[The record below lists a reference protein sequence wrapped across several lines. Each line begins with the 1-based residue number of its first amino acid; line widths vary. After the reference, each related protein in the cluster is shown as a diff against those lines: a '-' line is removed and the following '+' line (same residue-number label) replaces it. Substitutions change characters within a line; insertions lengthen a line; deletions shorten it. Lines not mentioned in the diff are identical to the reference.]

1 MTQFDHD
8 GSDRTPQVRAARLA
22 QGLDGQMHYTALLT
36 SIIPALAILAAA
48 ASLLMAAG

>member
-1 MTQFDHD
+1 MTHFDHD
-8 GSDRTPQVRAARLA
+8 GSGRHPQARAARLA
-22 QGLDGQMHYTALLT
+22 QGADGQMHHVALLT